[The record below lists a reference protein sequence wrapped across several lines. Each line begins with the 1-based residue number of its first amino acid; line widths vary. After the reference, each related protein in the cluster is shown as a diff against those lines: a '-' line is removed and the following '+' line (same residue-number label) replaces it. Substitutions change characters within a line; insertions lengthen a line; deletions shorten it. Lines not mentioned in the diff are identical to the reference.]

1 MLASY
6 LRSEMAS
13 RDPPRTP
20 TVASVL
26 FGLRQVDGIW
36 ALAAMP
42 PQDQL
47 GPAIKTSIVELIRNV
62 LKKRKQETVEA
73 LSPMGA
79 TLVRAAEWVIEST
92 DW

>member
-1 MLASY
+1 
-6 LRSEMAS
+6 
-13 RDPPRTP
+13 
-20 TVASVL
+20 
-26 FGLRQVDGIW
+26 
-36 ALAAMP
+36 MP
-42 PQDQL
+42 AQDQL